1 MIRYSISLKEPPSGD
16 PGYYAN
22 LQYTDR
28 MDLNEF
34 AQHIADHGCT
44 YDKADIAAVLTKAVA
59 CVRELILEG
68 YRITLGD
75 LGTFYPSIKCEPADS
90 AEEFTATNI
99 TDLKIK
105 LTPGEEFQNLRDDA
119 TFTYVLTREAEA
131 AALAAAKAGTDVTT
145 VLTSDAEV
153 G

>member
-1 MIRYSISLKEPPSGD
+1 MIRYSIVQLTPPSGD
-16 PGYYAN
+16 SGYYAK
-22 LQYTDR
+22 LQYTDK
-28 MDLNEF
+28 MDLSEF

-59 CVRELILEG
+59 CIRELILEG

-75 LGTFYPSIKCEPADS
+75 LGTFFPSIKCEPADS
-90 AEEFTATNI
+90 AEDFTATNI

-105 LTPGEEFQNLRDDA
+105 MTPGDEFKDLRDEAD
-119 TFTYVLTREAEA
+119 FTYVLTREAEA

-145 VLTSDAEV
+145 VLTSDDEV